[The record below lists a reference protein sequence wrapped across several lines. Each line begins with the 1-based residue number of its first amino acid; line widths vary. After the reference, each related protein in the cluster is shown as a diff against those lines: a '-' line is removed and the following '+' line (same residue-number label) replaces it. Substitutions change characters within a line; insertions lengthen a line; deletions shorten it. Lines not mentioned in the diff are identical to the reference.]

1 MATRTQSAPSI
12 GTSAAV
18 ARGSHDDDS
27 AVVGPTTR
35 SRKRKH
41 NNMAERSIETN
52 PLVAS
57 APSRRKR
64 SSSTAAKRSRVKSS
78 RVIDNRKKPPPGS
91 KKAPPAVAGAKFAKK
106 STDAEDVV
114 DKKPAAVD
122 NCCICMCDVEPSDL
136 ALINSCDHR
145 FCFGC
150 IEKWAEREN
159 KCPLCKNRFNKID
172 RVNKTRKKGSKNSKK
187 VKTRDQRSDIV
198 PGAALEGLIANLN
211 RNSGS
216 LARIIFGGFEFGGS
230 IHSTS
235 SSGANSA
242 RAGFSA
248 PRSNNGTYDD
258 ESDDEDSP
266 MAAFMRAL
274 HGAPGASGV
283 SMSTTVVRPMTV
295 TARFT
300 ATTRS
305 YARNVHD
312 STAGNGAENPLEID
326 LDDDSDEVIEID

>member
-1 MATRTQSAPSI
+1 MI
-12 GTSAAV
+12 

-41 NNMAERSIETN
+41 NNMAERSIEAN

-57 APSRRKR
+57 VPSRKR
-64 SSSTAAKRSRVKSS
+64 QSSSPAAKRNRVMSS
-78 RVIDNRKKPPPGS
+78 RGTDNRKKPPPGS
-91 KKAPPAVAGAKFAKK
+91 KKAPPAAVAGAKFVKN
-106 STDAEDVV
+106 STDADDAA

-159 KCPLCKNRFNKID
+159 KCPLCKNRFTKID
-172 RVNKTRKKGSKNSKK
+172 RVNKMRKKGSKNSKK

-230 IHSTS
+230 ISSTS
-235 SSGANSA
+235 SNGTNSA

-248 PRSNNGTYDD
+248 PRSSNGAYDD

>member
-1 MATRTQSAPSI
+1 M
-12 GTSAAV
+12 V
-18 ARGSHDDDS
+18 
-27 AVVGPTTR
+27 
-35 SRKRKH
+35 
-41 NNMAERSIETN
+41 
-52 PLVAS
+52 L
-57 APSRRKR
+57 
-64 SSSTAAKRSRVKSS
+64 
-78 RVIDNRKKPPPGS
+78 
-91 KKAPPAVAGAKFAKK
+91 
-106 STDAEDVV
+106 
-114 DKKPAAVD
+114 
-122 NCCICMCDVEPSDL
+122 
-136 ALINSCDHR
+136 R
-145 FCFGC
+145 FLF
-150 IEKWAEREN
+150 
-159 KCPLCKNRFNKID
+159 L
-172 RVNKTRKKGSKNSKK
+172 S
-187 VKTRDQRSDIV
+187 
-198 PGAALEGLIANLN
+198 ANLN